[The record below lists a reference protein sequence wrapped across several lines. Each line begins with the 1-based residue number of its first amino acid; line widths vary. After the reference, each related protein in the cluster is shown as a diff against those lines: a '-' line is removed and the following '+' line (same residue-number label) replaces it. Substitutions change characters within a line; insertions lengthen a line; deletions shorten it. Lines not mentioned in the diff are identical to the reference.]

1 MRNLILVL
9 AAIIQVQSAY
19 ALSENA
25 KLLMQFETKAN
36 GVSVR
41 NSDPIQI
48 QHYEIPLSVVKTLMS
63 DASDMDAYKSLTF
76 KKNGVDYVRWIINPE
91 DTKWHKDVEKF
102 LVSQGL
108 DATKHK
114 YFIGY
119 MSASRSYM
127 IEDPVTKHEFFAK
140 VSTDKTGGNWKDK
153 KQEWSDAA
161 DVKRAA
167 DHVNAA
173 LAKHTP
179 QYFKYMDES
188 LVMGLEKIDQG
199 MVIRSVKNLSNSEFT
214 YVPGFSAVHE
224 NTGRLIAKEN
234 GSDNPAE
241 FWNEHYNKPL
251 ARAMAELLL
260 MTGLSYDSPHSQNFL
275 VELDAEMRPTGKII
289 FRDTGDVY
297 VSSKYTAGMGSDFA
311 KHWPSDN
318 VRPDLSN
325 VVGIMHGNTKP
336 SWLSEETYKKWAVD
350 YYREFDA
357 HFSRM
362 TGMSEKSIIAHS
374 RSFGTVIDKQHNV
387 GKSNDYVGRSLDI
400 EGAEWQTFMKRI
412 AAQKG
417 YRGPVFETCGHALSA
432 N

>member
-1 MRNLILVL
+1 MRNLILIL
-9 AAIIQVQSAY
+9 FAALQAQNAL

-41 NSDPIQI
+41 NADPIQI
-48 QHYEIPLSVVKTLMS
+48 EHYEIPLSVVKTLMS

-91 DTKWHKDVEKF
+91 DTKWHKEVEKF
-102 LVSQGL
+102 LASQGL
-108 DATKHK
+108 DTTKHK

-199 MVIRSVKNLSNSEFT
+199 MVIRSVKNLSNTEFT

-241 FWNEHYNKPL
+241 FWNENYNKPL
-251 ARAMAELLL
+251 ARAMAEFLL

-275 VELDAEMRPTGKII
+275 VELDHEMRPTGKII

-297 VSSKYTAGMGSDFA
+297 VSSKYTQALGSDLA

-336 SWLSEETYKKWAVD
+336 SWLTEDIYKQWAVD
-350 YYREFDA
+350 FYKEFDS

-387 GKSNDYVGRSLDI
+387 GKSNDYVGRSLFAD
-400 EGAEWQTFMKRI
+400 GPEWSAYLKKI
-412 AAQKG
+412 SAQKG
-417 YRGPVFETCGHALSA
+417 YRGPVAETCGHALMA